1 MRRAPAGPGKPAGR
15 SLPRAGGARRA
26 SPASWWGRTPQAA
39 APRRAGGVDGRRCAA
54 AGPGPRR
61 ARRSPAGF
69 PGATLPVPRRRRLQG
84 PRGLSPAR
92 WPQRRPSASIAQ
104 PGPRLRAPPGMM
116 QGRRH
121 HRHRRR
127 LRASREPPSRSRGGR
142 RPLRRTPGLAPRLP
156 RAPSPPSSGL
166 APAAPPRDLRAPR
179 RARCLR
185 LAHRPFRGRRRPE
198 VAGRADGLER
208 RVRAGAPTAPAGAWA
223 QGVAAP
229 HRPAARRGPP
239 GSPGPPLTGPRALRG
254 QERGPRRCAPGGRS
268 HVSSWVT
275 LAAASSVLL

>member
-1 MRRAPAGPGKPAGR
+1 
-15 SLPRAGGARRA
+15 
-26 SPASWWGRTPQAA
+26 
-39 APRRAGGVDGRRCAA
+39 
-54 AGPGPRR
+54 
-61 ARRSPAGF
+61 
-69 PGATLPVPRRRRLQG
+69 
-84 PRGLSPAR
+84 
-92 WPQRRPSASIAQ
+92 
-104 PGPRLRAPPGMM
+104 M

-185 LAHRPFRGRRRPE
+185 LAHRPFRERRRPE

-239 GSPGPPLTGPRALRG
+239 GASPGPPLTGPRSGGRNAARAAALR
-254 QERGPRRCAPGGRS
+254 
-268 HVSSWVT
+268 
-275 LAAASSVLL
+275 AAAHTCPPGSHWRPRPVCSFEK